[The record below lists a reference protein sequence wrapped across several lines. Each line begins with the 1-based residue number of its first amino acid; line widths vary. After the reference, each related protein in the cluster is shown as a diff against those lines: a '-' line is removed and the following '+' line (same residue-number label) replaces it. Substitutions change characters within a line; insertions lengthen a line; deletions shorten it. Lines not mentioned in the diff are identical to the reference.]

1 MAALSAM
8 RLSWDRGTL
17 LLEPGSGGADP
28 SELPGVLWDPRV
40 RRFRAPAWRHRD
52 LVEALRQCKIPV
64 DDRSVL
70 VLPSPQPWSSPPLRS
85 YQAGALAAWE
95 AAGRRGLVVLP
106 TGSGKTR
113 VALAAMADSGL
124 RTLCVVPTRVL
135 VEQWVRVLG
144 ARYPGAVG
152 RFGDGQRDE
161 QPITV
166 STYASALVH
175 AERLGQRFG
184 LLVVDEAHHFGGG
197 GQDEILELS
206 LAPARLGLTATP
218 PDDSARLQRLS
229 DLVGPVVYQLHI
241 DDLAGRF
248 LAPYELVTLRLPLSE
263 PERAIYEAERAAFE
277 RVHRPWAR
285 HNPGGRW
292 QDFMAAAV
300 RSSEGRRALA
310 GWRRSREVVGFTD
323 AKREAVEGLLAEH
336 ASARVLVF
344 TPDNDT
350 AYHVA
355 RAHLVMPL
363 TCAAGRAERADAL
376 RRFADGELRV
386 LVSSQVLNEGL
397 DVPAADVAI
406 VVGGRG
412 GDREYL
418 QRVGRVLRPS
428 PGKRARIVQLVS
440 AGTFEEGQAARRG
453 VWLAAG

>member
-1 MAALSAM
+1 M
-8 RLSWDRGTL
+8 SWDRGTL
-17 LLEPGSGGADP
+17 LLEPGPDGPAV

-40 RRFRAPAWRHRD
+40 QRFRAPAWRHGE
-52 LVEALRQCKIPV
+52 LAAVLAGLGVAVEDRARLSLATPV
-64 DDRSVL
+64 PW
-70 VLPSPQPWSSPPLRS
+70 PSPSLRG
-85 YQAGALAAWE
+85 YQAGAVAAWE
-95 AAGRRGLVVLP
+95 AAGRRGVVVLP

-113 VALAAMADSGL
+113 VALAAMAGCGL

-135 VEQWVRVLG
+135 VEQWARVL
-144 ARYPGAVG
+144 AEHYPGAVG
-152 RFGDGQRDE
+152 RFGDGLRE
-161 QPITV
+161 ERPLSI

-175 AERLGQRFG
+175 AERLGQRFD

-206 LAPARLGLTATP
+206 LASARLGLTATP
-218 PDDSARLQRLS
+218 PDDTARLLRLS
-229 DLVGPVVYQLHI
+229 ELVGPVVYQLAI

-248 LAPYELVTLRLPLSE
+248 LAPYELITLRLPLCE
-263 PERAIYEAERAAFE
+263 PERAVYEAERAAFE

-285 HNPGGRW
+285 GNPGGRW
-292 QDFMAAAV
+292 QDFLAAAV
-300 RSSEGRRALA
+300 RSEEGRRALE
-310 GWRRSREVVGFTD
+310 GWRRSREVVAFTE
-323 AKREAVEGLLAEH
+323 AKRGAVERLLAEQV
-336 ASARVLVF
+336 AARVLVF

-350 AYHVA
+350 AYQVA

-363 TCAAGRAERADAL
+363 TCAAGRAERSEAL
-376 RRFADGELRV
+376 RRFAAGELRV

-418 QRVGRVLRPS
+418 QRVGRVLRPA

-440 AGTFEEGQAARRG
+440 AGTFEEGQAQRRG
-453 VWLAAG
+453 AWLAAG